1 MLIKN
6 FPIIF
11 KFFVR
16 KSKIVLKKGVLIIIF
31 KMRDKYIITFCSQT
45 LELYQHSGCNRFSR
59 FSDTLKHRKKN
70 KISVQILDIFSINCL
85 TRIVKIS
92 QPLSLFSLS
101 LGLVHEMKYCQSD
114 TGCVIF
120 KMLKPCNHF
129 PRINFPRRKGETSS
143 CPTLQRSFVDVILVA
158 KFECANSE
166 ALS

>member
-45 LELYQHSGCNRFSR
+45 LELYQHSGCNRFSN
-59 FSDTLKHRKKN
+59 TLKHRKKN

-101 LGLVHEMKYCQSD
+101 R
-114 TGCVIF
+114 TGPRDEILPKRHWMC
-120 KMLKPCNHF
+120 HF
-129 PRINFPRRKGETSS
+129 QNAE
-143 CPTLQRSFVDVILVA
+143 TLQSL
-158 KFECANSE
+158 SE
-166 ALS
+166 NQFSTEKRRNFQLSHFTTVVCGRNISG